1 MSATKQDLRLKRKS
15 RVRGKISG
23 TADRPRLSVFRSA
36 KHLYAQVID
45 DEQGKTLASVGSY
58 GSDAR
63 ANVAA
68 CSELGKKLAE
78 KCKTLN
84 ISSVVF
90 DKNGFK
96 YHGRLKSF
104 ADGAREGGL
113 SF

>member
-1 MSATKQDLRLKRKS
+1 MSATKQELRQKRKS

-23 TADRPRLSVFRSA
+23 TSDRPRLSVFRSS

-45 DEQGKTLASVGSY
+45 DACGKTLVSVGSY
-58 GSDAR
+58 GSDKR
-63 ANVAA
+63 AGVPECA
-68 CSELGKKLAE
+68 ELGKKLAE
-78 KCKTLN
+78 KCKTLS
-84 ISSVVF
+84 ISNVVF